1 MKYLHFEANF
11 PSLSTLGDI
20 SLQEHPPV
28 ALPSLLPEQ
37 ITEAVL
43 PWNSQDHPGQSQ
55 DNSIGRTLLPSSEIG
70 LLRSDH
76 FLPQSVVLW
85 GWRRQLHSQVDG
97 RQHWHWPDSI
107 GRHTELS
114 IFQKCSSSLAPHI

>member
-1 MKYLHFEANF
+1 MKYLHFEASF

-43 PWNSQDHPGQSQ
+43 SWEQS
-55 DNSIGRTLLPSSEIG
+55 GPPRTVTG
-70 LLRSDH
+70 
-76 FLPQSVVLW
+76 
-85 GWRRQLHSQVDG
+85 QLH
-97 RQHWHWPDSI
+97 RKDS
-107 GRHTELS
+107 
-114 IFQKCSSSLAPHI
+114 APKQ